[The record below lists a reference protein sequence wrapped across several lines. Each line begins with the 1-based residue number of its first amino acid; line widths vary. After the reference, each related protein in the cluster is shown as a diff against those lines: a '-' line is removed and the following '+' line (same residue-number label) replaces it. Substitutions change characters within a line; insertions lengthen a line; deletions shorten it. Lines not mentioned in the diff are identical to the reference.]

1 MKGDPL
7 VNINFCGGPYDGL
20 TLSDHQVRRCTC
32 PLRLRSRVGV
42 RYFSLLPRPRHW
54 AAVLA
59 GEVLAAAA
67 GLYPYEL
74 VLTPGKG
81 CGAEYRDAV
90 QSGGFDQAVRDG
102 WVE

>member
-1 MKGDPL
+1 M
-7 VNINFCGGPYDGL
+7 NIDFRGGPYDGL
-20 TLSDHQVRRCTC
+20 KLSADQVLRCTC
-32 PLRLRSRVGV
+32 PLRLRSHAGV

-54 AAVLA
+54 AAVFA
-59 GEVLAAAA
+59 GELPPAVG

-74 VLTPGKG
+74 ILTPGAG

-90 QSGGFDQAVRDG
+90 EGGAFEQAVQDG